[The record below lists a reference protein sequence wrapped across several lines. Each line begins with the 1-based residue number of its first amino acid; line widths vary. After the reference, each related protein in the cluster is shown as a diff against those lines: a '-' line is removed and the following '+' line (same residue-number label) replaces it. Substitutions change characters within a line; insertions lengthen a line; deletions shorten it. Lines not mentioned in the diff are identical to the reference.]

1 MRRLLAFC
9 LTLLVGYGPSFAA
22 ETPTDVKVL
31 KDIVYRTGNDLT
43 AYEAERCK
51 LDITLPAK
59 SDTPFATYVWF
70 YGGGLKKGSKGL
82 ASEHCAEIAASFA
95 REGIAVVVP
104 DYRLS
109 PKAKYPEYVDDAAAA
124 VAWTVRNIGRMGGDP
139 RKVFIGGHSAGGY
152 LALMVGFDSSRLKPY
167 GLSLK
172 DVAGIAQVSGQ
183 VFTHYTIREE
193 RGQGRYSVTSDEAA
207 PAFHVTKTLPP
218 ILTLYSDHDMTG
230 RAEESQFLIAM
241 LKGAGHVETT
251 SLKVTGT
258 DHGSIGHNLRFTDD
272 TGHKAVLQFIRK
284 QAESR

>member
-1 MRRLLAFC
+1 MRRLLTLCPTILLAC
-9 LTLLVGYGPSFAA
+9 LAGFAA
-22 ETPTDVKVL
+22 ETPAEPRVL
-31 KDIVYRTGNDLT
+31 KDIPYRAGDDLT
-43 AYEAERCK
+43 VYESERCK
-51 LDITLPAK
+51 LDLTLPAK
-59 SDTPFATYVWF
+59 SAQPFATYVWF
-70 YGGGLKKGSKGL
+70 YGGGLKNGSKTL

-124 VAWTVRNIGRMGGDP
+124 FAWTVRHIGAHGGDP

-152 LALMVGFDSSRLKPY
+152 LALMVGFDPSRLKPY
-167 GLSLK
+167 GLGLK

-207 PAFHVTKTLPP
+207 PAFHVQKTLPP

-230 RAEESQFLIAM
+230 RAEENQFLLAM

-251 SLKVTGT
+251 SVKVTNT
-258 DHGSIGHNLRFTDD
+258 DHGSIGHNLRFPEDP
-272 TGHKAVLQFIRK
+272 GHKAIVQFIRQ
-284 QAESR
+284 QAAAR